1 MWTIPAIAIALLGYS
16 AVSQRLS
23 GGVITAPIVF
33 TVVGLVLGP
42 SAMSVI
48 KVGPSHGFIKLLAE
62 ATLGAVLFADASRT
76 NIRELRDEFRVPARL
91 LGVGLPLTIVLGLLG
106 AVVAFGSMDWPEALV
121 LAVVL
126 APTDAGLGQ
135 AVVTMPIVP
144 ERVRLALNIES
155 GLNDGICV
163 PVFFAAIAVAS
174 THAGLETESH
184 AVRLLVEEI
193 GYGTLFGVLT
203 GLFAGAIVLL
213 AVPRGLVDESWL
225 QIVPVAAAILAFTSA
240 DAVGGSGFVAT
251 FVAGLV
257 FGGIRRRAGGEVGY
271 LIDQLGTLFGGATYI
286 VFGAVLLEP
295 ALGHLSTAVVLYAV
309 VSLTAV
315 RMLPVAIA
323 LLGSGFKRPAVA
335 FMGWFGPRG
344 LASIVFAILIT
355 ENAARLP
362 HEGVL
367 LTTIYVTVGL
377 SVLLHGLSAA
387 PLARRFGA
395 WSVRD
400 ERRAEAPLP
409 PAPTP
414 AHSTGP

>member
-1 MWTIPAIAIALLGYS
+1 VWAVPAIAIALLGYA
-16 AVSQRLS
+16 AVSRRL
-23 GGVITAPIVF
+23 GGGMITAPIVF
-33 TVVGLVLGP
+33 TAVGLLLGP

-48 KVGPSHGFIKLLAE
+48 EVKPTHELIKLLAE
-62 ATLGAVLFADASRT
+62 VTLGAVLFADASRT
-76 NIRELRDEFRVPARL
+76 NMRALRDEFRVPARL
-91 LGVGLPLTIVLGLLG
+91 LGIGLPLTIAFGLVAAL
-106 AVVAFGSMDWPEALV
+106 VAFGSMGWPEALV

-135 AVVTMPIVP
+135 AVVTLPVVP

-163 PVFFAAIAVAS
+163 PVFFTAIAIAS
-174 THAGLETESH
+174 TRAGIATDSH
-184 AVRLLVEEI
+184 AIKLLVEEI

-203 GLFAGAIVLL
+203 GLCAGAIVLF
-213 AVPRGLVDESWL
+213 AAPRGLVDQSWL
-225 QIVPVAAAILAFTSA
+225 QIVPVAAAALAFTSA

-257 FGGIRRRAGGEVGY
+257 FGGIRRRAGGEIGY
-271 LIDQLGTLFGGATYI
+271 LIDELGMLFGGATYV

-295 ALGHLSTAVVLYAV
+295 ALGHITTAVVLYAL
-309 VSLTAV
+309 VSLTVV
-315 RMLPVAIA
+315 RMIPVAVA
-323 LLGSGFKRPAVA
+323 LLGTQFKRQTVS
-335 FMGWFGPRG
+335 FIGWFGPRG

-355 ENAARLP
+355 ENTARLP
-362 HEGVL
+362 SESAM

-395 WSVRD
+395 WSLRD
-400 ERRAEAPLP
+400 ETPAEAPST
-409 PAPTP
+409 PAPTT
-414 AHSTGP
+414 AA

>member
-1 MWTIPAIAIALLGYS
+1 VWTIPTIAIALLGYA
-16 AVSQRLS
+16 AVSRKLA

-33 TVVGLVLGP
+33 TAVGLLLGP
-42 SAMSVI
+42 SVMSIIEVR
-48 KVGPSHGFIKLLAE
+48 PTHHLLKLLAE
-62 ATLGAVLFADASRT
+62 VTLGAVLFSDASRT
-76 NIRELRDEFRVPARL
+76 NVKELRDEFRVPARL
-91 LGVGLPLTIVLGLLG
+91 LGIGLPLTIAFGLACALL
-106 AVVAFGSMDWPEALV
+106 AFGSMDWPETLV

-135 AVVTMPIVP
+135 AVVTLPAVP

-163 PVFFAAIAVAS
+163 PVFFTAIAIAS
-174 THAGLETESH
+174 TRAGIAADSH
-184 AVRLLVEEI
+184 AIRLLVEEI

-203 GLFAGAIVLL
+203 GLFAGAIVLV
-213 AVPRGLVDESWL
+213 AAPRGLVDQPWL
-225 QIVPVAAAILAFTSA
+225 QIVPVAAAVLAFTSA

-257 FGGIRRRAGGEVGY
+257 FGGIRRRAGGEIGY
-271 LIDQLGTLFGGATYI
+271 LIDELGMLFGGATYV

-295 ALGHLSTAVVLYAV
+295 ALGHITTAVVLYAL
-309 VSLTAV
+309 VSLTVV
-315 RMLPVAIA
+315 RMIPVALA
-323 LLGSGFKRPAVA
+323 LLGTHFKRQTIS
-335 FMGWFGPRG
+335 FIGWFGPRG

-355 ENAARLP
+355 ENEARLP
-362 HEGVL
+362 SEGAM

-395 WSVRD
+395 WSLRD
-400 ERRAEAPLP
+400 EQRAEASST
-409 PAPTP
+409 PAPTQ
-414 AHSTGP
+414 AA